1 MNAKTLSKKKGQLS
15 QKSGQQS
22 QIMGQKDNKLDGKI
36 LWCLQQ
42 KQGIGLVEPND
53 NLSEQ
58 YFREAKETLQEISGH
73 GTKWDVIM
81 AYYAC
86 YNALYAL
93 LMKAGIKCEI
103 HDCTINVMK
112 FIDGFDAADYMFLT
126 KLKDQRIQAQYYL
139 KKEKLENLP
148 EAKKFVMKCQVLSE
162 ELKVDILRGKLNV
175 TKK

>member
-1 MNAKTLSKKKGQLS
+1 MMKKALSKKA
-15 QKSGQQS
+15 
-22 QIMGQKDNKLDGKI
+22 GQKESRSDGKI
-36 LWCLQQ
+36 SWCLKQ
-42 KQGIGLVEPND
+42 KNGIELIEPND

-103 HDCTINVMK
+103 HDCTINLIK
-112 FIDGFDAADYMFLT
+112 LIDEFSNAEYVFLT
-126 KLKDQRIQAQYYL
+126 KLKEQRIQAQYYL

-148 EAKKFVMKCQVLSE
+148 EVKQFVLKCQVFSE
-162 ELKVDILRGKLNV
+162 ELKVDYLRGKVNDA
-175 TKK
+175 KK

>member
-1 MNAKTLSKKKGQLS
+1 MTADNRVSKKVGQLS
-15 QKSGQQS
+15 QKTGQLS
-22 QIMGQKDNKLDGKI
+22 GKI
-36 LWCLQQ
+36 SWCLNQ
-42 KQGIGLVEPND
+42 KNGIELIEPND

-58 YFREAKETLQEISGH
+58 YFREAKETLQEIFGH

-103 HDCTINVMK
+103 HDCTINLMK
-112 FIDGFDAADYMFLT
+112 LIDGFDNADYMFLT

-148 EAKKFVMKCQVLSE
+148 EVKKFVLKCQVLSE
-162 ELKVDILRGKLNV
+162 ELKVDRLRGKLNV